1 MHPSFSDMPRR
12 QGTPRRDGAMP
23 PEPQREGHV
32 NAPAAPAAA
41 FRSGAGPASGHRR
54 HVCQIFTCEVVLAS
68 RGEPRVPFE
77 EIERRLRLLEERF
90 SRFRAD
96 SEIFHLNRSDGSWC
110 DISEEMYALLKHA
123 LDAAVASGGLVNIAV
138 LPRLVDAG
146 YTESWPVQ
154 EHAAPERDP
163 AGPVPPLTEVLELRR
178 GSARLM
184 PGHAVDIGGL
194 AKGKWAD
201 DVVSRLGPDAAA
213 SLGGDV
219 SCRGPGP
226 HGDGWPVALP
236 GGEVLF
242 LTDGAVAT
250 SGTAKRRWGEDAHH
264 LIDPRTGRPSRS
276 DVDQATVIA
285 TTGVC
290 AEWASSAL
298 VIGGTEQLDRL
309 GSRPDVLGWRIGAEG
324 VI

>member
-1 MHPSFSDMPRR
+1 M
-12 QGTPRRDGAMP
+12 
-23 PEPQREGHV
+23 
-32 NAPAAPAAA
+32 NAPAAPAA
-41 FRSGAGPASGHRR
+41 FRPGTEPASGVRR
-54 HVCQIFTCEVVLAS
+54 HVCQIFTCEVVLAG

-77 EIERRLRLLEERF
+77 EAERRLRLLEDRF
-90 SRFRAD
+90 SRFRAG
-96 SEIFHLNRSDGSWC
+96 SEISRLNRSNGSWC

-146 YTESWPVQ
+146 YSESWPAPEHGVT
-154 EHAAPERDP
+154 EHAVP
-163 AGPVPPLTEVLELRR
+163 GQPVPPLTEVLELRR
-178 GSARLM
+178 GGARLM
-184 PGHAVDIGGL
+184 RGHAVDIGGL

-201 DVVSRLGPDAAA
+201 DVVSWLGPDAAA

-226 HGDGWPVALP
+226 SGDGWPVALP

-242 LTDGAVAT
+242 LADGAVAT
-250 SGTAKRRWGEDAHH
+250 SGTAKRRWGENAHH

-276 DVDQATVIA
+276 DVEQATVIA

-290 AEWASSAL
+290 AEWVSSAL
-298 VIGGTEQLDRL
+298 VIGGTAQAGRL
-309 GSRPDVLGWRIGAEG
+309 GARPGVLGWRIGAEG
-324 VI
+324 AS